1 MIKFA
6 RTFTL
11 MTFFAAALILTTT
24 MGTRSTDAAYFQ
36 SAKSLFAQK
45 CSVCHGNDGTGNTAK
60 GKEVKVRN
68 WKTDPE
74 VKKMPEA
81 KMLEITLKGKG
92 KMEAYE
98 KTLGKEKVQML
109 VTYSKELMGK

>member
-1 MIKFA
+1 MTKLM
-6 RTFTL
+6 RTNAFL
-11 MTFFAAALILTTT
+11 VFVAAALIVIASTVTK
-24 MGTRSTDAAYFQ
+24 STDAAYFQ

-60 GKEVKVRN
+60 GKELKVRN

-74 VKKMPEA
+74 VKKMA
-81 KMLEITLKGKG
+81 DSKMLEITLKGKG

-98 KTLGKEKVQML
+98 KTLGKEKVEML

>member
-1 MIKFA
+1 MNQLVKKT
-6 RTFTL
+6 TFTA
-11 MTFFAAALILTTT
+11 FFLAAFVFSISALTP
-24 MGTRSTDAAYFQ
+24 SSKAAYFQ

-60 GKEVKVRN
+60 GKELKVRN

-74 VKKMPEA
+74 VKKMTDA
-81 KMLEITLKGKG
+81 KMLEVTLKGKG

-98 KTLGKEKVQML
+98 KTLGKEKVEML
-109 VTYSKELMGK
+109 VAYGKELMGK

>member
-1 MIKFA
+1 MTKFM
-6 RTFTL
+6 RTSIF
-11 MTFFAAALILTTT
+11 MVCVAAALIIMATT
-24 MGTRSTDAAYFQ
+24 MTKSTDAAYFQ

-60 GKEVKVRN
+60 GKEVKARN

-74 VKKMPEA
+74 VKKMTDA
-81 KMLEITLKGKG
+81 KMLEVVSKGKG

-98 KTLGKEKVQML
+98 KTLGKDKVQML

>member
-1 MIKFA
+1 MNLFA
-6 RTFTL
+6 RKKFFLVMALATVV
-11 MTFFAAALILTTT
+11 FAAAT
-24 MGTRSTDAAYFQ
+24 MTQPSEAAYVQ
-36 SAKSLFAQK
+36 SAKALFAQK
-45 CSVCHGNDGTGNTAK
+45 CSVCHGNDGSGSTAK
-60 GKEVKVRN
+60 GKELKVRN

-74 VKKMPEA
+74 VKKMSDA

-109 VTYSKELMGK
+109 VTYSKQLIGK

>member
-1 MIKFA
+1 MTKFM
-6 RTFTL
+6 RTNIFMVFVAATL
-11 MTFFAAALILTTT
+11 IVMASTMTQ
-24 MGTRSTDAAYFQ
+24 STDAAYFQ

-45 CSVCHGNDGTGNTAK
+45 CSVCHANDGTGNTAK
-60 GKEVKVRN
+60 GKEVKARN

-74 VKKMPEA
+74 VKKMTEA
-81 KMLEITLKGKG
+81 KMIEIVSKGKG

-109 VTYSKELMGK
+109 VTYSKELIGK